1 MRSTAR
7 EVLLG
12 QWLPWSSIL
21 QGSEANR
28 EERMTGVSQLQRAG
42 VQAPS
47 QHSLCMALKFR
58 LQTVASQG
66 PGEVDQAI
74 IEGVQAAEGT
84 LSIPNKARD
93 EELYK

>member
-1 MRSTAR
+1 
-7 EVLLG
+7 
-12 QWLPWSSIL
+12 
-21 QGSEANR
+21 
-28 EERMTGVSQLQRAG
+28 
-42 VQAPS
+42 
-47 QHSLCMALKFR
+47 MALKFR